1 MMSKR
6 GSSESERGKTKET
19 RTLWQQ
25 CLKIRPDDGA
35 SVVVGRGA
43 TTCPRSAGKPHAGRS
58 DAEFSVVSMKEEH
71 TVQDP
76 NALLTTLS
84 KMALKPEVTF
94 DKLFQK
100 LYNVELWLLAYQR
113 IAPKPGN
120 MTAGIDG
127 KTIDGAGLQLI
138 RDAIADL
145 KASRYKPLP
154 VRRVYIPRSEE
165 RRGGEE
171 WRSWW
176 SPYYLKKKK

>member
-1 MMSKR
+1 
-6 GSSESERGKTKET
+6 
-19 RTLWQQ
+19 
-25 CLKIRPDDGA
+25 
-35 SVVVGRGA
+35 
-43 TTCPRSAGKPHAGRS
+43 
-58 DAEFSVVSMKEEH
+58 MKEEH

-84 KMALKPEVTF
+84 SMALKPEVRF

-127 KTIDGAGLQLI
+127 ETIDGAGLQLI

-145 KASRYKPLP
+145 KASRYKPMP
-154 VRRVYIPRSEE
+154 VRRVYIPKPNGATRF
-165 RRGGEE
+165 
-171 WRSWW
+171 
-176 SPYYLKKKK
+176 L